1 MDQPRRLWTL
11 FHTVSFGAASDPTS
25 ITGSTA
31 VDSAVETIAGDD
43 LFRLLGF
50 VRDWNTAAKTAEVA
64 QTVLHAV
71 LKTHAIDD
79 LLTLDAGKGGKM
91 AELLDAL
98 IPYTERH
105 LGRVDRVLMQESS
118 LVDFVLANFL
128 DDDPDVDVDMAPE
141 PVVAMPVGR

>member
-11 FHTVSFGAASDPTS
+11 FHTVSFGAASEPTS

-31 VDSAVETIAGDD
+31 LDSAVDSIAGDD
-43 LFRLLGF
+43 LLRLLGF
-50 VRDWNTAAKTAEVA
+50 VRDWNTAAKTSEVA

-71 LKTHAIDD
+71 LKSHSIDD
-79 LLTLDAGKGGKM
+79 LLALESGKGGKM

-105 LGRVDRVLMQESS
+105 LSRVDRVLMQESS
-118 LVDFVLANFL
+118 LVDFVLANIF
-128 DDDPDVDVDMAPE
+128 DDVGDVEMAPA
-141 PVVAMPVGR
+141 PVAVMPVGR